1 MAHVIDPQR
10 WAEEQRLAI
19 HYLAAGDRVAKYP
32 MTNAFIRSLNQ
43 LASAHAAKMRD
54 RHPYGVAQP
63 GLLRLA
69 LGEDR
74 FLAEMDIRR
83 RWIGQNCKRRFWVD
97 DLTGNGGVIGKRYRF
112 EDNRE
117 AARFRVR
124 FWRR

>member
-1 MAHVIDPQR
+1 
-10 WAEEQRLAI
+10 
-19 HYLAAGDRVAKYP
+19 

-43 LASAHAAKMRD
+43 LASVHAAKMRD

-97 DLTGNGGVIGKRYRF
+97 DLTENGDFIGKRYRF
-112 EDNRE
+112 EDIHE
-117 AARFRVR
+117 AARFRLR
-124 FWRR
+124 FWPKRERQTGNLLICRLGN